1 MNRVS
6 DFICSFVV
14 VIEEMPGAT
23 RESSGLDT
31 IHEVTESSSYQDS
44 QPVAADSLGVS
55 LSQAE
60 GSIPLNQPSS
70 EPQPTVN
77 YEPVTMIQMSAFPC
91 LLS

>member
-1 MNRVS
+1 M
-6 DFICSFVV
+6 
-14 VIEEMPGAT
+14 
-23 RESSGLDT
+23 
-31 IHEVTESSSYQDS
+31 
-44 QPVAADSLGVS
+44 AADSLGVS
-55 LSQAE
+55 LPQAE

>member
-1 MNRVS
+1 M
-6 DFICSFVV
+6 
-14 VIEEMPGAT
+14 
-23 RESSGLDT
+23 
-31 IHEVTESSSYQDS
+31 
-44 QPVAADSLGVS
+44 AADSLGVS

-70 EPQPTVN
+70 ESQPTVN